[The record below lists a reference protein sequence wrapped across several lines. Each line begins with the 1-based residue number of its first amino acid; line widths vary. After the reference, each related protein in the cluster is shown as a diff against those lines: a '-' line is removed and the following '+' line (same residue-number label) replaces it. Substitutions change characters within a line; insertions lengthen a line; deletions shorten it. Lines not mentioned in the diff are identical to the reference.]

1 MWGATVY
8 GPRTGAWRDA
18 HAQCPYPTLMWG
30 EPPSYYYEYRCDR
43 PRTEMR
49 RLSFRTTPKALE
61 AAMKARY
68 PRMGVIW
75 HTLAPRPP
83 ADASL
88 GCPSIGMSM
97 GHAAIFGSGAA

>member
-1 MWGATVY
+1 MWGATVC

-61 AAMKARY
+61 AATKARY
-68 PRMGVIW
+68 PRMDVIW
-75 HTLAPRPP
+75 LVRQSTN
-83 ADASL
+83 ASWHVQ
-88 GCPSIGMSM
+88 GVTCMQDNV
-97 GHAAIFGSGAA
+97 FGRM